1 MRCYVD
7 PDMISVGQL
16 EYNEDVEQL
25 ESNALGIANRSIAAI
40 CVEWLRRKVSYP
52 CEGEVGRL
60 IMYVTMLD

>member
-25 ESNALGIANRSIAAI
+25 ESNVLGIANRSVAAI

-52 CEGEVGRL
+52 CEGKVGRL
-60 IMYVTMLD
+60 IMYVAMLD